1 MLVPLT
7 VVPNVYEAEMVCGL
21 LRTEGITCDYRS
33 TNLSVAFG
41 AGQQSGAAR
50 EILVEEVAFD
60 RARELLEASTPPAG

>member
-7 VVPNVYEAEMVCGL
+7 VVPNVYEAEMLCGL

-33 TNLSVAFG
+33 TDMSVAFG

-50 EILVEEVAFD
+50 EVLVERAAYD
-60 RARELLEASTPPAG
+60 RARELVAASKDA

>member
-7 VVPNVYEAEMVCGL
+7 VVPNVYEAEMLCGL

-33 TNLSVAFG
+33 TDMSMAAYG

-50 EILVEEVAFD
+50 EVLVEQVAYD
-60 RARELLEASTPPAG
+60 RAQELLAAAQDA